1 MGPEWAKRLMRGGS
15 RPRVVFEHSCEVHDI
30 SRFARQLPI
39 IALAGALPGHVLS
52 CFHCRTGMNGAAES
66 NAGQPNWPLKVTL
79 SNGHSY
85 GADLVVAA
93 IGVEPNVEWVAPEV
107 TRANDGGLLVSR

>member
-1 MGPEWAKRLMRGGS
+1 MS
-15 RPRVVFEHSCEVHDI
+15 
-30 SRFARQLPI
+30 
-39 IALAGALPGHVLS
+39 
-52 CFHCRTGMNGAAES
+52 GAAES
-66 NAGQPNWPLKVTL
+66 NAGQPIWPLKVTL

-107 TRANDGGLLVSR
+107 ARANDGGLLVSRQALAGLPQHSCVAYMPDLLHVALE